1 MAVAT
6 PKAYEVPSK
15 MRDFIKTSGSDAR
28 IQGDFQTSNVPEE
41 AIRDADLLVTDTW
54 VSMGQEA
61 DKKEKMEAYK
71 GYQITSELA
80 EKGKAKAGWKFMHCL
95 PRHPEEVS
103 DEVFY
108 NPQRSL
114 VFQEAENRLWAT
126 IAILEAFV
134 VNKGRIV

>member
-6 PKAYEVPSK
+6 PKGYGISNGMK
-15 MRDFIKTSGSDAR
+15 DFIKESGSDAP
-28 IQGDFQTSNVPEE
+28 IQGELEALSVPEE
-41 AIRDADLLVTDTW
+41 AVRDADLLVTDTW

-61 DKKEKMEAYK
+61 ETQRKKEDFK

-80 EKGKAKAGWKFMHCL
+80 ERGKAKAGWKFMHCL

-114 VFQEAENRLWAT
+114 VFPGAENRLWAT

-134 VNKGRIV
+134 VNKGQIM